1 MADPE
6 LKTKRIYNVS
16 SFRGN
21 FVSDWGVF
29 SLGNSVS
36 GMDLKIKDQPF
47 NRKRV
52 RKILLLGGA

>member
-6 LKTKRIYNVS
+6 VKTKRIYNVS
-16 SFRGN
+16 SILEN
-21 FVSDWGVF
+21 FLSEWGVF

-36 GMDLKIKDQPF
+36 GMDQKIKDQPF